1 MANELAKYRAST
13 VQSEETLYFLEVG
26 DSTKAYHLLFLRSD
40 QASISTGAESE
51 EIPDVTMATQSEEIT
66 KYKPS
71 MTISSV
77 FLKEDPCCK
86 AILNLWD
93 KRATGAATHFN
104 LLEVRTW
111 DDNKAIQNDVSI
123 SVSSITAEAGSKIK
137 IEATI
142 NYTSDPK
149 EVGTATIDGETGIA
163 TIDEP

>member
-13 VQSEETLYFLEVG
+13 VQSEETLYFLKVN
-26 DSTKAYHLLFLRSD
+26 ANFHMLFLRSEA
-40 QASISTGAESE
+40 ASIDTGAETT
-51 EIPDVTMATQSEEIT
+51 EIPDVTSAVQSEEIS

-71 MTISSV
+71 MTLNSV

-93 KRATGAATHFN
+93 TRATGADTHFD

-123 SVSSITAEAGSKIK
+123 SVSSITAEAGNKIK
-137 IEATI
+137 IEATL

-149 EVGTATIDGETGIA
+149 DVGTATIDGETGIA